1 MHKHRFKKKIS
12 INVPHYSHE
21 KILFFLLFILYAIP
35 LHAMSFNNV
44 SFTDKELIDQIERSY
59 ATGTNKGFGGFKQY
73 TFFDLC
79 LAYSEFKDPYLYR
92 YIKKDLMAL
101 SEGGE
106 RYFIE
111 PVSNMSFNAYNYSG
125 NVPNKDRYCLENQ
138 EGRCLDRGLNTF
150 FDMTGQARFLND
162 IALFYEG
169 EIKVSEETKDIRL
182 KKLYSKYKLGH
193 FEFEAGKDSI
203 WLGHATHSSLL
214 LSNNA
219 EPFWLAKL
227 TTDSFRLPFFFRY
240 LGEFKYML
248 FHGWLDDFNLLG
260 QRIGWKPS
268 RVLEF
273 GFTQTTIYRHGKG
286 YTVWDVPH
294 LFFSSEENVPGAY
307 YNNDQRASMDVALY
321 LPFLDRLPLLK
332 GGKLYAEYGGED
344 TCAWW
349 QKEDD
354 WEGPI
359 GFEFLS
365 QGIMYGGMLT
375 TGDTDLRVEYSENW
389 RSSPIFDTDAYEG
402 ASHSVRSNAWYRKI
416 HFLNN
421 DVLMGH
427 HMGPEADDLFI
438 EMKHRFNKF
447 IVTGFYDRE
456 RHKFYK
462 YDGGSPT
469 ERLTPE
475 KRQQYGLNL
484 TYPLNS
490 FEIGGMISYVRYENV
505 DTNPDPLVHN
515 ISYGQSAKEL
525 ITGVGIIYLW

>member
-1 MHKHRFKKKIS
+1 MHKHRFKKLS
-12 INVPHYSHE
+12 INVPHYSHK
-21 KILFFLLFILYAIP
+21 KILFFLLFMLYAIP

-73 TFFDLC
+73 TLFDLC
-79 LAYSEFKDPYLYR
+79 LAYSEFEDPYLYR
-92 YIKKDLMAL
+92 YIKNDLEAL
-101 SEGGE
+101 SEK
-106 RYFIE
+106 YFVE
-111 PVSNMSFNAYNYSG
+111 PISDMSFKAYSYDG
-125 NVPNKDRYCLENQ
+125 NIPNKDRYCLENQ
-138 EGRCLDRGLNTF
+138 EGRCLDHGLSTF

-162 IALFYEG
+162 ITLFYEG

-182 KKLYSKYKLGH
+182 KKLYSKYKLGPI
-193 FEFEAGKDSI
+193 EFEVGKDSM
-203 WLGHATHSSLL
+203 WLGHATHGSLL

-219 EPFWLAKL
+219 EPFRLAKL
-227 TTDSFRLPFFFRY
+227 TTDSFRLPFFLRY

-268 RVLEF
+268 RILEF
-273 GFTQTTIYRHGKG
+273 AFTQTTIYRHEKG

-294 LFFSSEENVPGAY
+294 LFFSPDENVPGAY
-307 YNNDQRASMDVALY
+307 FNNDQRASIDVALY

-344 TCAWW
+344 TIAWW
-349 QKEDD
+349 QKEDE

-359 GFEFLS
+359 GFEFLC

-375 TGDTDLRVEYSENW
+375 TGDTDLRVEYSENY
-389 RSSPIFDTDAYEG
+389 RSSPIFYDWYKDHGIHHATA
-402 ASHSVRSNAWYRKI
+402 HTAWYRSI
-416 HFLNN
+416 SFLNN
-421 DVLMGH
+421 DVVMGH
-427 HMGPEADDLFI
+427 HMGPEADDLLI

-447 IVTGFYDRE
+447 IIAGFYDRE

-462 YDGGSPT
+462 YSGPWAT

-484 TYPLNS
+484 TYPLDS
-490 FEIGGMISYVRYENV
+490 FEINGMISYIKYENV
-505 DTNPDPLVHN
+505 DTAPEPLVYN
-515 ISYGQSAKEL
+515 ISEGKSAKEL
-525 ITGVGIIYLW
+525 ITGVGLVYLW